1 VRDRDI
7 PKKSLGAGLPPDSE
21 EGAAMAGT
29 EDYGGPSG
37 VFYRE
42 TDQLQ
47 YSGNMP
53 VNGHAMYS
61 EVAQLNESDQIVRHA
76 TLVKRIAFHLLN
88 RLPPTVQVDDLIQSG
103 MVGLLEAASNFD
115 AKMGASFETFAGIRI
130 RGAMIDEIRKSDWTP
145 RSVHRKFRG
154 VTEAIRKIENE
165 TGQDANDSDVASL
178 LGLSLSDYH
187 QILIDSSS
195 ARIYSIEMLE
205 ESATDSVIPKSSE
218 NTPDEAFSQVE
229 YQRQLVESIQKLP
242 QKEQLVMSMYYD
254 DEMNFREIGEVLDV
268 TESRICQLHGQALLR
283 IKAKMGE
290 WRIAP

>member
-1 VRDRDI
+1 
-7 PKKSLGAGLPPDSE
+7 
-21 EGAAMAGT
+21 
-29 EDYGGPSG
+29 
-37 VFYRE
+37 
-42 TDQLQ
+42 
-47 YSGNMP
+47 MP